1 MARISLQ
8 TITSNDKPVNIQFDG
23 ATPTVSSREIA
34 LHFQKK
40 HSHVLAEIKRIQ
52 QLAPKEFN
60 EPNFWL
66 VTYKDAKGEE
76 RPCFQITRDGFS
88 LLAMGFTGKAAILW
102 KLRYIEAFNALEAH
116 ALELAR
122 QAGYQAGLES
132 GVTPLALETAEKQSY
147 LCGLQEGIRQQAR
160 KDRLRQA
167 ERMFGYLQKGL
178 NKSEIARLLN
188 CSDSTVYR
196 LLSRLK
202 ALSRSAGGC

>member
-52 QLAPKEFN
+52 QLAPKEFS
-60 EPNFWL
+60 EPNFRFAE
-66 VTYKDAKGEE
+66 YQDSQSKP
-76 RPCFQITRDGFS
+76 RPCFHLTRDAFS

-122 QAGYQAGLES
+122 QAGYQAGLEN

-147 LCGLQEGIRQQAR
+147 LCGLQDGIRQQSR
-160 KDRLRQA
+160 KDRMRQA
-167 ERMFGYLQKGL
+167 ERMFNYLQKGL
-178 NKSEIARLLN
+178 NKSEIAKLLD
-188 CSDSTVYR
+188 CSESTVYR
-196 LLSRLK
+196 LLYRLK
-202 ALSRSAGGC
+202 ALTQTAKGC